1 MLISLAL
8 YGAIILMSC
17 KACTGQA
24 SMTPVHRLAQVKDIK
39 LLPKVL
45 EEMTMDPGERNARQW
60 EGKIFPIEI

>member
-1 MLISLAL
+1 MA
-8 YGAIILMSC
+8 Y
-17 KACTGQA
+17 TGQA